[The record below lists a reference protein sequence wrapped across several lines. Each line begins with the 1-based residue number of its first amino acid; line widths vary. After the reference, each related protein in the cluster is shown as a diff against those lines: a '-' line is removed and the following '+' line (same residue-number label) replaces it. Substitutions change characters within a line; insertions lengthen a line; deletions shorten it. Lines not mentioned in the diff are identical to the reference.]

1 MSVGRLWILLGLGGA
16 VLAAFLIASVL
27 LPMILGPANLV
38 PLTTIEKGPQSAV
51 RRNGEV
57 PEACTVASDT
67 EDWTTLWT
75 EHNRG
80 TFSRPPLPQVDFAR
94 EIVLGCFLG
103 LQPTCC
109 VAQVTIVGIQV
120 TEMGYEVSVDRD
132 YTQGAS
138 ESLSAPFHFVR
149 VPRTEGSITFID
161 AGTGDDI
168 PVIAIE
174 VTASP

>member
-1 MSVGRLWILLGLGGA
+1 MA
-16 VLAAFLIASVL
+16 VFLTVSVL
-27 LPMILGPANLV
+27 WPMVLEPVNFV

-51 RRNGEV
+51 RANGEV
-57 PEACTVASDT
+57 PEACTVARNT

-80 TFSRPPLPQVDFAR
+80 TFSRPPLPEVDFAR

-103 LQPTCC
+103 LQPSCC
-109 VAQVTIVGIQV
+109 VAQVTIVSIQV

-132 YTQGAS
+132 YAQVVSMSQST
-138 ESLSAPFHFVR
+138 PFHFVR
-149 VPRTEGSITFID
+149 VPRTDDPITFID
-161 AGTGDDI
+161 AGTGANI

-174 VTASP
+174 VTAS